1 MKKNFV
7 EPKENRIFANSLFSR
22 VPILGV
28 FFLIFGTFWCII
40 LFMEKLNKTIAT
52 NLAALRK
59 SKNITQAELGET
71 LSYTDKAISKW
82 ETGEAMPDINVLYT
96 LANIYNVSLDY
107 LVTEHTDG
115 EINKISNA
123 NKSNKIII
131 TSLSVSVVLIV
142 ATICYVYLQILNKSN
157 PWILFV
163 WAIPLS
169 VIVLLVFNG
178 IWGKRKFVFI
188 LISIFTWTFLASIY
202 LQFLSNNIW
211 PIFLIGAPFQIA
223 IILWSQLKKH

>member
-1 MKKNFV
+1 
-7 EPKENRIFANSLFSR
+7 
-22 VPILGV
+22 
-28 FFLIFGTFWCII
+28 
-40 LFMEKLNKTIAT
+40 MEKLNKTIAT